1 MSFEF
6 KKIGYLESHFFF
18 FANRFHSMLEL
29 EGFVG
34 HVDVLIW
41 KKGGVHHKGTLGKG
55 SYCLSGA
62 CNVHSPR
69 EALQSV
75 HPRDLLNTAL
85 PKLKPI
91 TAAYCH
97 SKCCTL

>member
-1 MSFEF
+1 
-6 KKIGYLESHFFF
+6 
-18 FANRFHSMLEL
+18 MLEL

-34 HVDVLIW
+34 HVNVLIR
-41 KKGGVHHKGTLGKG
+41 KKGGVYHKGILGKV
-55 SYCLSGA
+55 SYCLWGP
-62 CNVHSPR
+62 CNVHNPR

-75 HPRDLLNTAL
+75 HPRNLLNSAH